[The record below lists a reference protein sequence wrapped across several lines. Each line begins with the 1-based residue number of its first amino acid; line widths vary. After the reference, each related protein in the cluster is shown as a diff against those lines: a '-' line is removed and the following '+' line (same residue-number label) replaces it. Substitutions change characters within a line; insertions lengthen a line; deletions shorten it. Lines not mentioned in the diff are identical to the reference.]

1 MARVA
6 WQRLH
11 SSSDFVPY
19 RCFPR
24 AFPLLVYSV
33 CSARQEIEGHVRV
46 ENSRVELA
54 GVLVLLVE
62 ELLQG
67 GMMVEFVLGEP
78 MVEQQSVVAKS
89 VDLQFLNSREPLWQ
103 SCQLFV
109 IYRRGPSRIRVAA
122 VL

>member
-1 MARVA
+1 M
-6 WQRLH
+6 
-11 SSSDFVPY
+11 SY
-19 RCFPR
+19 RRFPR
-24 AFPLLVYSV
+24 VFPLLGYSG
-33 CSARQEIEGHVRV
+33 CSARQESEGHVRV

-54 GVLVLLVE
+54 GGLALEYLVE
-62 ELLQG
+62 WLLQG
-67 GMMVEFVLGEP
+67 GMLVELVLGEP
-78 MVEQQSVVAKS
+78 MVEQQLVVAEW

>member
-1 MARVA
+1 
-6 WQRLH
+6 
-11 SSSDFVPY
+11 
-19 RCFPR
+19 
-24 AFPLLVYSV
+24 
-33 CSARQEIEGHVRV
+33 V

-54 GVLVLLVE
+54 GGLALEYLVE
-62 ELLQG
+62 WLLQG
-67 GMMVEFVLGEP
+67 GLMLVELVLGEP
-78 MVEQQSVVAKS
+78 MVAQQLVVAER

>member
-1 MARVA
+1 M
-6 WQRLH
+6 
-11 SSSDFVPY
+11 SY
-19 RCFPR
+19 RRFPR
-24 AFPLLVYSV
+24 VFPLLVYSG

-54 GVLVLLVE
+54 GGLVLLV

-78 MVEQQSVVAKS
+78 MVEQQSVVAVW

>member
-1 MARVA
+1 M
-6 WQRLH
+6 
-11 SSSDFVPY
+11 
-19 RCFPR
+19 
-24 AFPLLVYSV
+24 
-33 CSARQEIEGHVRV
+33 

-54 GVLVLLVE
+54 GGLALEHLVE
-62 ELLQG
+62 WLLQG
-67 GMMVEFVLGEP
+67 GMLVELGEP
-78 MVEQQSVVAKS
+78 MQRLVVAEW